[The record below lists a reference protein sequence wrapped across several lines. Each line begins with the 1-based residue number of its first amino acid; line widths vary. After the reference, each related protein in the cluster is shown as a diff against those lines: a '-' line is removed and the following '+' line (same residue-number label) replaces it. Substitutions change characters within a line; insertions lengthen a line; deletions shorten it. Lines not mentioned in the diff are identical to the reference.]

1 MWYAESLS
9 SVMYCTVTE
18 LDISAG
24 QMCIHLLYIYNLD
37 SALLS
42 SFKLMW
48 SEPLFSPFSV
58 NLHPNSCQ
66 ASKIFVLM
74 GSLIFQS

>member
-1 MWYAESLS
+1 M
-9 SVMYCTVTE
+9 TE

-24 QMCIHLLYIYNLD
+24 QMCVRSLHSYNLD

-48 SEPLFSPFSV
+48 SEPLCSPFNV

-66 ASKIFVLM
+66 ASNIFVLM
-74 GSLIFQS
+74 GSLTFQS